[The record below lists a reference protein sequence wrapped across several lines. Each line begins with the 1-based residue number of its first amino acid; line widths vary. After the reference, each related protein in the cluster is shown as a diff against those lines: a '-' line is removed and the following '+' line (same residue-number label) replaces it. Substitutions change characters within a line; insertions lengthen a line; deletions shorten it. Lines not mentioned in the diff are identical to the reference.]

1 MTNKEATLD
10 KAGTMHYL
18 SQLYYGFD
26 PQDRPFITNQLED
39 ELTAQHVAESWNEA
53 KECFDAILAKRD
65 RSKPVSEQY
74 READFDY
81 MYFSELYSKL
91 GDFHDMLF
99 IKSLEIQ
106 FHPDTLADFKQKAN
120 ESLQES
126 VNKILNMLK
135 SL

>member
-39 ELTAQHVAESWNEA
+39 ELTAQHVTESWNTA
-53 KECFDAILAKRD
+53 KECFHAILAKRD

-99 IKSLEIQ
+99 YQVIRNTISSR
-106 FHPDTLADFKQKAN
+106 HTG
-120 ESLQES
+120 
-126 VNKILNMLK
+126 
-135 SL
+135 